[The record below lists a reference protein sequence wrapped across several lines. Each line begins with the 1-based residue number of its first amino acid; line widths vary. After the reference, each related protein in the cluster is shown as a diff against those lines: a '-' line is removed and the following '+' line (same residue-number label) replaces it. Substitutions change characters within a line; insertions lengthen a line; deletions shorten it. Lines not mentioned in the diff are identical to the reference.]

1 MSDLRERAAAPP
13 EGGEATDA
21 QEFELLVRARLGEDD
36 AWTVLVERYCP
47 SLWRISY
54 GILLDAVGAEDMVQE
69 AFVKAR
75 ASLGT
80 FRGECNFRTWLQKIC
95 RNACLDE
102 ARRRRRRVFEIS
114 LEGCEDEGRVRRGAA
129 DGVAGVID
137 FEERRIQHLDIAG
150 ALHRLPTDERQ
161 ALSLTK
167 LAGYTAE
174 EVAALL
180 DVPSSTIRS
189 RVARAREKLAILL
202 GG

>member
-1 MSDLRERAAAPP
+1 MSDGRERA
-13 EGGEATDA
+13 EEL
-21 QEFELLVRARLGEDD
+21 ELLYRARRGEDD
-36 AWTVLVERYCP
+36 AWTILVERHCP
-47 SLWRISY
+47 TLWRISY
-54 GILLDAVGAEDMVQE
+54 GILLDAVIAEDMVQE

-75 ASLGT
+75 ESLGT
-80 FRGECNFRTWLQKIC
+80 FRGECNFRTWLQTIC
-95 RNACLDE
+95 RNACMDE
-102 ARRRRRRVFEIS
+102 ARRRRRRASEVS
-114 LEGCEDEGRVRRGAA
+114 LEGYEGQGWA

-137 FEERRIQHLDIAG
+137 FEDRRIRHLDIAG

-174 EVAALL
+174 EVASLL
-180 DVPSSTIRS
+180 DVPASTIRS